1 MDKNTVNAL
10 LEKLKALVAK
20 GNVSRII
27 IRKADGSVFLDM
39 SVNVGVIGGVI
50 ALSFSKWLVLGG
62 ALAAV
67 GFGYTLEVV
76 KESGEVVNVVK
87 PEAGEKVKKAAST
100 VGETIKNAV
109 DGFSVSVS
117 MTDEDEAEDADVVV
131 FEDEESKSE

>member
-10 LEKLKALVAK
+10 VEKLKALVAK
-20 GNVSRII
+20 GNVSRIV

-39 SVNVGVIGGVI
+39 SVNVGVIGGVV
-50 ALSFSKWLVLGG
+50 ALSFSKWLVIGG

-87 PEAGEKVKKAAST
+87 PEAGETVKKVASSVAET
-100 VGETIKNAV
+100 VKNAV

-117 MTDEDEAEDADVVV
+117 MEDEAEDADVVV
-131 FEDEESKSE
+131 FEKEENKDN

>member
-10 LEKLKALVAK
+10 VEKLKALVAK
-20 GNVSRII
+20 GNVSRIV

-39 SVNVGVIGGVI
+39 SVNVGMIGGVV

-87 PEAGEKVKKAAST
+87 PEAGETVKKVASSVAET
-100 VGETIKNAV
+100 VKNAV

-117 MTDEDEAEDADVVV
+117 MEDEAEDADVVV
-131 FEDEESKSE
+131 FEKEENKDN

>member
-1 MDKNTVNAL
+1 MDKKTVNAL
-10 LEKLKALVAK
+10 VEKLKALVAK
-20 GNVSRII
+20 GNVSRIV

-39 SVNVGVIGGVI
+39 SVNVGVIGGVV

-87 PEAGEKVKKAAST
+87 PEAGETVKKVASSVAET
-100 VGETIKNAV
+100 VKNAV

-117 MTDEDEAEDADVVV
+117 MEDEAEDADVVV
-131 FEDEESKSE
+131 FEKEENKDN